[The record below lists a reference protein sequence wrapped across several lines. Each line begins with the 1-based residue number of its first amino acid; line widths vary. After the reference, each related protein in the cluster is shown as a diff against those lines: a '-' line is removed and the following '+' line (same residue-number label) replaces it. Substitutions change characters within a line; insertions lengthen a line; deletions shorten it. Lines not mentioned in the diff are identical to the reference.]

1 MSDNIKNME
10 ASVRARLLNIAKEEK
25 LNFDFI
31 LLMFMQERLLYRLSI
46 SEYRDQF
53 VLKGGLLILSTL
65 NIKTR
70 PTRDIDFLAQ
80 NVSNDLEKIQQI
92 FSQIS
97 QIQINDG
104 VSYDKDSIEVE
115 KITEGA
121 DYDGVRIKITGS
133 IGNARKNLQL
143 DLGFGDVIVPGE
155 VNMEYPGLLD
165 FEIPRVKAYSIESVI
180 AEKFESMLSLS
191 VINSRMK
198 DFYDVFTLS
207 KSQSFEGETLSKA
220 IAATL
225 KNRGTVI
232 EEDQII
238 FNNDFAQDESR
249 NRLWQGYLKKIGK
262 ESIDFNLVME
272 QISSFLRPV
281 YERILNDEVC
291 TGYWNNEE
299 SRWISKEYKS

>member
-1 MSDNIKNME
+1 
-10 ASVRARLLNIAKEEK
+10 
-25 LNFDFI
+25 
-31 LLMFMQERLLYRLSI
+31 MFMQERLLYRLSI
-46 SEYRDQF
+46 SEYKDQF

-80 NVSNDLEKIQQI
+80 NVSNDLEKIKQV

-121 DYDGVRIKITGS
+121 DYDGVRIKITGF

-143 DLGFGDVIVPGE
+143 DLGFGDVIIPGE

-180 AEKFESMLSLS
+180 AEKFEAMLSLS

-207 KSQSFEGETLSKA
+207 KSQSFEGETLSQA

-225 KNRGTVI
+225 KNRGTVV
-232 EEDQII
+232 EEEQVI
-238 FNNDFAQDESR
+238 FNEDFAQDESR
-249 NRLWQGYLKKIGK
+249 NRLWQGYLRKIGK
-262 ESIDFNLVME
+262 ESINFNLVMGR
-272 QISSFLRPV
+272 IKRFLEPV
-281 YERILNDEVC
+281 YISILENREFM
-291 TGYWNNEE
+291 GEWNNERGE
-299 SRWISKEYKS
+299 WAI

>member
-1 MSDNIKNME
+1 MSDNVKNME

-121 DYDGVRIKITGS
+121 DYDGVRIKITGF

-143 DLGFGDVIVPGE
+143 DLGFGDVIIPGE

-180 AEKFESMLSLS
+180 AEKFEAMLSLS

-207 KSQSFEGETLSKA
+207 KSQSFEGETLSQA

-225 KNRGTVI
+225 KNRGTVV
-232 EEDQII
+232 EEEQVI
-238 FNNDFAQDESR
+238 FNEDFAQDESR
-249 NRLWQGYLKKIGK
+249 NRLWQGYLRKIGK
-262 ESIDFNLVME
+262 ESINFNLVMGR
-272 QISSFLRPV
+272 IKRFLEPV
-281 YERILNDEVC
+281 YISILENREFM
-291 TGYWNNEE
+291 GEWNNERGE
-299 SRWISKEYKS
+299 WAI

>member
-1 MSDNIKNME
+1 MSDNVKNME

-46 SEYRDQF
+46 SEYKDQF

-121 DYDGVRIKITGS
+121 DYDGVRIKITGF

-155 VNMEYPGLLD
+155 INMEYPGLLD

-180 AEKFESMLSLS
+180 AEKFEAMLSLS

-198 DFYDVFTLS
+198 DFYDIFTLS
-207 KSQSFEGETLSKA
+207 KSQSFEGETLSQA

-232 EEDQII
+232 EEDQVI
-238 FNNDFAQDESR
+238 FDEDFAQDENR
-249 NRLWQGYLKKIGK
+249 NRLWHGYLRKIGK
-262 ESIDFNLVME
+262 ESINFNLVMGRVKR
-272 QISSFLRPV
+272 FLEPV
-281 YERILNDEVC
+281 YISILENREFK
-291 TGYWNNEE
+291 GEWNNERGE
-299 SRWISKEYKS
+299 WTV

>member
-1 MSDNIKNME
+1 MSDNVKNME

-80 NVSNDLEKIQQI
+80 NVSNDLEKIKQV

-121 DYDGVRIKITGS
+121 DYDGVRIKISGFIS
-133 IGNARKNLQL
+133 NARKNLQL

-155 VNMEYPGLLD
+155 VNMEYPRLLD
-165 FEIPRVKAYSIESVI
+165 FEIPSVKAYSIESVI
-180 AEKFESMLSLS
+180 AEKFEAMLSLS

-207 KSQSFEGETLSKA
+207 KSQSFEGEILSQA

-232 EEDQII
+232 EEDQVI
-238 FNNDFAQDESR
+238 FDEDFAQDENR
-249 NRLWQGYLKKIGK
+249 NRLWQGYLRKIGK
-262 ESIDFNLVME
+262 ESINFNLVMGR
-272 QISSFLRPV
+272 IKRFLEPV
-281 YERILNDEVC
+281 YISILENREFK
-291 TGYWNNEE
+291 GEWNNERGE
-299 SRWISKEYKS
+299 WTV

>member
-31 LLMFMQERLLYRLSI
+31 LLLFMQERLLYRLSI

-121 DYDGVRIKITGS
+121 DYDGVRIKITGF

-165 FEIPRVKAYSIESVI
+165 FEIPSVKAYSIESVI
-180 AEKFESMLSLS
+180 AEKFEAMLSLS

-198 DFYDVFTLS
+198 DFYDIFTLS
-207 KSQSFEGETLSKA
+207 KLQSFQGETLLQA

-232 EEDQII
+232 EEDHVI
-238 FNNDFAQDESR
+238 FDEDFAQDESR
-249 NRLWQGYLKKIGK
+249 NRLWQGYLNKIGK

-272 QISSFLRPV
+272 QIRSFLKPV
-281 YERILNDEVC
+281 YQSILNDEVF
-291 TGYWNNEE
+291 TGYWNNDK
-299 SRWISKEYKS
+299 SMWISK